1 MSPSDTSGAVGG
13 TSEGAD
19 TSGGASSSLMPKNEI
34 DDINQS
40 VSWAAPTPDTK
51 TEQVDT
57 IGQNHMV
64 PSSISS
70 AVGEN
75 NTNINDLRIS
85 SDVPPAPCHLPFPVK
100 QMICGGA

>member
-1 MSPSDTSGAVGG
+1 MSPSDTSGAVG
-13 TSEGAD
+13 TSSNDPD
-19 TSGGASSSLMPKNEI
+19 TSGGASSTLMPKNEI

-40 VSWAAPTPDTK
+40 VSWAAPTTDTK

-75 NTNINDLRIS
+75 NTNINEFKPFGQVKFHTTS
-85 SDVPPAPCHLPFPVK
+85 VTAPNS
-100 QMICGGA
+100 

>member
-19 TSGGASSSLMPKNEI
+19 TSGGASSTLMPKNEI

-40 VSWAAPTPDTK
+40 VSWAAPTTDTK

-75 NTNINDLRIS
+75 NTNINEFKPFGQVILSFFDVIS
-85 SDVPPAPCHLPFPVK
+85 SLFL
-100 QMICGGA
+100 G

>member
-19 TSGGASSSLMPKNEI
+19 TSGGASSTLMPKNEI

-40 VSWAAPTPDTK
+40 VSWAAPTTDTK

-70 AVGEN
+70 AGVGEN
-75 NTNINDLRIS
+75 NTNINEFKPFGQVNFKLFLDVIS
-85 SDVPPAPCHLPFPVK
+85 W
-100 QMICGGA
+100 G

>member
-1 MSPSDTSGAVGG
+1 MSPSDTSGAVG

-19 TSGGASSSLMPKNEI
+19 TSGGASSTLMPKNEI

-40 VSWAAPTPDTK
+40 VSWAAPTTDTK

-75 NTNINDLRIS
+75 NTNINEFKPFGQVNLKLFFVVIS
-85 SDVPPAPCHLPFPVK
+85 SLFW
-100 QMICGGA
+100 G

>member
-1 MSPSDTSGAVGG
+1 MSPSDTSGAVG

-19 TSGGASSSLMPKNEI
+19 TSGGASSTLMPKNEI

-40 VSWAAPTPDTK
+40 VSWAAPTTDTK

-75 NTNINDLRIS
+75 NTNINEFKPFGQVNLKLFFYVIS
-85 SDVPPAPCHLPFPVK
+85 SLFW
-100 QMICGGA
+100 G